1 MLQQRSSC
9 AASRPSHASRAR
21 CVAVRAG
28 GPNRGLLPLIE
39 DLTAQQQ
46 KPGLP
51 TIRVGDGVRLGVLV
65 QEGKGKTR
73 TQRVEGTV
81 IATSGTGAAETFTTR
96 RVFQGVGVELTV
108 PVCAPVLGSVEVTR
122 RGRVRRAKLYY
133 LRDRQGK
140 NARLRELLGVKALAM
155 NAADA
160 ATLKSAVDAK
170 AAAEAAVAK
179 AAADAAAAAEAAKAA
194 EAAEAA
200 EAAKAAEAP
209 AESA

>member
-9 AASRPSHASRAR
+9 ATASRPAQSRAR
-21 CVAVRAG
+21 CVSVRNG
-28 GPNRGLLPLIE
+28 GPNRGLLPLIQ

-140 NARLRELLGVKALAM
+140 NARLRELLGAKALSM
-155 NAADA
+155 NASDLAIKNA
-160 ATLKSAVDAK
+160 AIEAK
-170 AAAEAAVAK
+170 AEAEAAVAK

-194 EAAEAA
+194 EAAAA